1 MSKVLIVEDEIMLQ
15 EVYKMVLLK
24 HSCEVSV
31 SSNGLEGLQTLS
43 KVRPDIVFL
52 DVFMPVMDGK
62 EFLRNFSKT
71 EYPNTKIVV
80 YTNLSDSKTET
91 EMLELGADKFV
102 LKSSMTPQDLTD
114 LVDELDD
121 KHADSQKGA
130 GV

>member
-24 HSCEVSV
+24 HRCEVTV

-43 KVRPDIVFL
+43 KFKPDIVLL
-52 DVFMPVMDGK
+52 DIFMPIMDGK
-62 EFLRNFSKT
+62 EFLRNFSKAD
-71 EYPNTKIVV
+71 YPNTKIVV

-91 EMLELGADKFV
+91 EMLELGADKFI

-114 LVDELDD
+114 MVDELVNTHDTVVKD
-121 KHADSQKGA
+121 K
-130 GV
+130 

>member
-1 MSKVLIVEDEIMLQ
+1 MLQ

-24 HSCEVSV
+24 HRCEVSV

-62 EFLRNFSKT
+62 EFLRNFSKA

-114 LVDELDD
+114 LVDELVD
-121 KHADSQKGA
+121 KHTDSQKGA

>member
-24 HSCEVSV
+24 HRCEVSV

-62 EFLRNFSKT
+62 EFLRNFSKA

-114 LVDELDD
+114 LVDELVD
-121 KHADSQKGA
+121 KHTDSQKGA

>member
-15 EVYKMVLLK
+15 EVYKMVLLE
-24 HSCEVSV
+24 HRYDVSV

-43 KVRPDIVFL
+43 KFKPDIVLL
-52 DVFMPVMDGK
+52 DIFMPIMDGK
-62 EFLRNFSKT
+62 EFLRNFSKI

-91 EMLELGADKFV
+91 EMLELGADKFI

-114 LVDELDD
+114 LVDELSA
-121 KHADSQKGA
+121 KQNAGQKG
-130 GV
+130 VDV